1 MSGYTITDTN
11 TTIKDTPDAITAAV
25 DGVRPAAGVSVDLV
39 VASKNVPIRV
49 VVLRVAGS
57 DAGTGDTYSVH
68 RLVTAGAP
76 STTNAIAMNQP
87 IDAGE
92 SHSFDNLVVNP
103 GYKIVVVSANG
114 RVTFS
119 ADIGEEP

>member
-1 MSGYTITDTN
+1 MSGYAIADTN
-11 TTIKDTPDAITAAV
+11 ITVNTTPDAITASV
-25 DGVRPAAGVSVDLV
+25 DGVRPAAGVTVDLII
-39 VASKNVPIRV
+39 AAKNVPIRV

-68 RLVTAGAP
+68 RLLSSGSPATV
-76 STTNAIAMNQP
+76 NAIAMNQP

-92 SHSFDNLVVNP
+92 SHSFDNIVVNP
-103 GYKIVVVSANG
+103 GDKLVVVSANG